1 MKYIA
6 DFHVHSRFSR
16 ATSKSCD
23 LENLSLWGKRKGI
36 TVVGTG
42 DFTHPAWLA
51 ELKERLEPAEE
62 GLYTLKEPYSL
73 TLEDEFVP
81 AGAKE
86 VRFILTVE
94 ISSIYKKNDR
104 VRKVHNVIFMPSLEA
119 AEKFAGRLDKIG
131 NIKSDGRPILGLDSK
146 DLLEITLEC
155 SDDAFLVP
163 AHIWTPHFSMLGSK
177 SGFDS
182 MEECFE
188 DLTDHIFAV
197 ETGLSSDPPMNWRIS
212 ELDRVVLISN
222 SDAHSPAKLGREANL
237 FNTKLS
243 YKHMRKAMKK
253 KDRKAFPGTIEFF
266 PEEGKYHYDGHR
278 NCKQRMSPE
287 ETDRADGLCPVCG
300 KKVTKGV
307 MYRVHELA
315 DRKIGKKPENEGE
328 FYNLIPLQEVL
339 SEILGVGPNSKKV
352 MSAYWNC
359 LEKLGPELQILKDVD
374 LNRVSRAGLPL
385 LAEALQRMRR
395 GDVQIFAGYDGEF
408 GTFKLFRQGER
419 ERLAEKAQQTLF

>member
-16 ATSKSCD
+16 ATSRAAD
-23 LENLSLWGKRKGI
+23 LEHLNLWGKRKGI

-51 ELKERLEPAEE
+51 ELKERLQPAEE
-62 GLYTLKEPYSL
+62 GLYTLKEAFSN
-73 TLEDEFVP
+73 TLVNEFVP
-81 AGAKE
+81 AGAPD

-94 ISSIYKKNDR
+94 ISSIYKKNGR
-104 VRKVHNVIFMPSLEA
+104 VRKVHNLIFAPNLEV
-119 AEKFAGRLDKIG
+119 AEKFAKRLDKIG

-155 SDDAFLVP
+155 SDEAYLVP
-163 AHIWTPHFSMLGSK
+163 AHIWTPHFSMLGAR

-188 DLTDHIFAV
+188 DLTDRIFAV

-212 ELDRVVLISN
+212 NLDKVVLISN

-237 FNTKLS
+237 FNTELS
-243 YKHMRKAMKK
+243 YSGMRRAMEK

-278 NCKQRMSPE
+278 NCKQRMSPD
-287 ETDRADGLCPVCG
+287 ETDKAEGLCPVCG
-300 KKVTKGV
+300 KPVTKGV

-315 DRKIGKKPENEGE
+315 DRQLGTKRDGGGE
-328 FYNLIPLQEVL
+328 FCNLIPLQEIL
-339 SEILGVGPNSKKV
+339 GEILGVGPNSKKV
-352 MSAYWNC
+352 MAAYWNC
-359 LEKLGPELQILKDVD
+359 LEKLGPELGILKD
-374 LNRVSRAGLPL
+374 LSLSRVPMAGIPL
-385 LAEALQRMRR
+385 LPEALQRMRR
-395 GDVQIFAGYDGEF
+395 GDVQLFAGYDGEF
-408 GTFKLFRQGER
+408 GRFNLFRQGER
-419 ERLAEKAQQTLF
+419 ERLAAKAQKTLF